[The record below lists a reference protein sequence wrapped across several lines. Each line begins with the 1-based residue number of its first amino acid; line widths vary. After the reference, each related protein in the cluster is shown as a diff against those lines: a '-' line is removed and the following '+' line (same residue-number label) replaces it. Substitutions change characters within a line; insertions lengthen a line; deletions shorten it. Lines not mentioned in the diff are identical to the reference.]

1 MTMTAMPEK
10 DESNMRQEST
20 VVEGEVWKP
29 HPIDPT
35 APRPGRSMDIV
46 REEEKQHPLRKYW
59 YVPAGVVVLLAIFA
73 VKQFLGN
80 ASYIAKRADLTV
92 SVVQQGNFAVN
103 VRANGKLKSRDVFF
117 LASRVSGSVGQILVK
132 PGEPVETET
141 AIVSLVNPQLT
152 VDLVQAQA
160 RLRQVM
166 AESQVELKTAESSLL
181 DQQIQ
186 LLAAKNSLQSSQR
199 ELSTKTELSK
209 FGDGLVSAM
218 DMQQAK
224 ANVETQQQ
232 IFALSQ
238 QRVEQMRGRLQAQ
251 RMARNLETDQLRE
264 NVVNVQSQ
272 IGQLVVRA
280 GMKGT
285 LQSLAV
291 SPGPKLN
298 IGDSVGVVADTTQ
311 LIAQLQVP
319 ELQVQRVANG
329 LPVTID
335 TRSSKIEGRVI
346 RIAPSVQGGM
356 VEVDVALNGNAPLP
370 AEARAD
376 LSVEGM
382 VHVVELRN
390 VLFMD
395 RPDFAKANAAQNL
408 FRLTADESRATRIP
422 LTFGEASVNQ
432 IQILRGAQP
441 GDKIITSDTS
451 AFASHDTVI
460 VN

>member
-1 MTMTAMPEK
+1 MPEK
-10 DESNMRQEST
+10 ESNMRQDST
-20 VVEGEVWKP
+20 AVEGEIWKP
-29 HPIDPT
+29 HPIDET
-35 APRPGRSMDIV
+35 APRTGRSMDIV
-46 REEEKQHPLRKYW
+46 REEEKKHILRKYW
-59 YVPAGVVVLLAIFA
+59 YVPAAILVLLAIFG
-73 VKQFLGN
+73 VKQYLGS
-80 ASYIAKRADLTV
+80 ASYIAQRADLTV
-92 SVVQQGNFAVN
+92 SIVQQGNFAVN

-132 PGEPVETET
+132 AGEPVEAQTP
-141 AIVSLVNPQLT
+141 IVSLVNPQLT
-152 VDLVQAQA
+152 IDLVQAQA
-160 RLRQVM
+160 KLRQVT
-166 AESQVELKTAESSLL
+166 AEAQVEIKTAQSSLL
-181 DQQIQ
+181 DQEIQ
-186 LLAAKNSLQSSQR
+186 LLAAKNSLQTSQR
-199 ELSTKTELSK
+199 ELHSKTELSK

-218 DMQQAK
+218 DLQQVK

-264 NVVNVQSQ
+264 NIINVQSQ
-272 IGQLVVRA
+272 IDQLVVRA

-291 SPGPKLN
+291 SPGQKLN
-298 IGDSVGVVADTTQ
+298 IGDSVGVVADTTH

-319 ELQVQRVANG
+319 ELQVQRVSIG

-335 TRSSKIEGRVI
+335 TRSSKIQGRVV
-346 RIAPSVQGGM
+346 RVAPSVQGGM
-356 VEVDVALNGNAPLP
+356 VEVDVALDENVKLP

-382 VHVVELRN
+382 VHVVELKN

-395 RPDFAKANAAQNL
+395 RPDFAKANASQNL
-408 FRLTADESRATRIP
+408 FRLTPDESRATRTP

-441 GDKIITSDTS
+441 GDKIVTSDSS
-451 AFASHDTVI
+451 AFASHETVI

>member
-1 MTMTAMPEK
+1 MTALPNK
-10 DESNMRQEST
+10 DDSDMRQESIT
-20 VVEGEVWKP
+20 VENEVWKP
-29 HPIDPT
+29 HPIDET
-35 APRPGRSMDIV
+35 APPRTGRSMDIV
-46 REEEKQHPLRKYW
+46 REEEKKNLLRKYW
-59 YVPAGVVVLLAIFA
+59 YVPAAIVVLLALFG
-73 VKQFLGN
+73 VKHYLGS
-80 ASYIAKRADLTV
+80 ASYIAQRADLTV

-132 PGEPVETET
+132 AGEPVEPQT

-160 RLRQVM
+160 KLRQVM
-166 AESQVELKTAESSLL
+166 AETQVELKTAESSLL
-181 DQQIQ
+181 DQGIQ
-186 LLAAKNSLQSSQR
+186 LLAAKNSLQNSQR
-199 ELSTKTELSK
+199 ELNSKLELSK

-218 DMQQAK
+218 DLQQVK

-232 IFALSQ
+232 IYALSQ

-264 NVVNVQSQ
+264 NIINVQSQ
-272 IGQLVVRA
+272 IDQLVVRA

-291 SPGPKLN
+291 SPGQKLN
-298 IGDSVGVVADTTQ
+298 IGDSVGVVADTTH

-319 ELQVQRVANG
+319 ELQVQRVSNG

-335 TRSSKIEGRVI
+335 TRRSKIEGRVI
-346 RIAPSVQGGM
+346 RVAPSVQGGM
-356 VEVDVALNGNAPLP
+356 VEVDVALNENAAMP

-382 VHVVELRN
+382 IHVVELKN

-395 RPDFAKANAAQNL
+395 RPDFAKADAAQNL
-408 FRLTADESRATRIP
+408 YRLTPDESRATRIP
-422 LTFGEASVNQ
+422 VTFGEASVNQ

-441 GDKIITSDTS
+441 GDKVITSDTS

>member
-1 MTMTAMPEK
+1 
-10 DESNMRQEST
+10 MRQESQA
-20 VVEGEVWKP
+20 VDGEVWKP
-29 HPIDPT
+29 HPVDETTT
-35 APRPGRSMDIV
+35 ATRTGRSMDIV
-46 REEEKQHPLRKYW
+46 REERQQSLVRKYW
-59 YVPAGVVVLLAIFA
+59 YVPVAVLVLFA
-73 VKQFLGN
+73 FIGAKQYLGR
-80 ASYIAKRADLTV
+80 ASYIAQRSDLTV
-92 SVVQQGNFAVN
+92 SVVRQGDFAVN

-132 PGEPVETET
+132 AGELVDVQTP
-141 AIVSLVNPQLT
+141 IVSLVNPQLT

-160 RLRQVM
+160 KLRQVM
-166 AESQVELKTAESSLL
+166 AEAQVELKTAESSLL
-181 DQQIQ
+181 DQEIQ
-186 LLAAKNSLQSSQR
+186 LLAAKNSLQTSQR
-199 ELSTKTELSK
+199 ELHSKTELSK

-224 ANVETQQQ
+224 ASVETQQQ
-232 IFALSQ
+232 IYALSQ
-238 QRVEQMRGRLQAQ
+238 QRVEQMRSRLQAQ
-251 RMARNLETDQLRE
+251 RMARNLETEQLRE
-264 NVVNVQSQ
+264 NIVNVQSQ
-272 IGQLVVRA
+272 IDQLVVRA

-291 SPGPKLN
+291 SPGQKLN
-298 IGDSVGVVADTTQ
+298 IGDSVGVVADTTH

-319 ELQVQRVANG
+319 ELQVQRVSNG

-335 TRSSKIEGRVI
+335 TRRSKIEGRVI
-346 RIAPSVQGGM
+346 RVAPSVQGGM
-356 VEVDVALNGNAPLP
+356 VEVDVALNENAPMP

-382 VHVVELRN
+382 VHIVELKN

-395 RPDFAKANAAQNL
+395 RPDFAKADAAQNL
-408 FRLTADESRATRIP
+408 YRLNADESRATRIP

-432 IQILRGAQP
+432 IQILRGVQP
-441 GDKIITSDTS
+441 GDKVITSDTS

>member
-1 MTMTAMPEK
+1 MPEK
-10 DESNMRQEST
+10 DESNMRQESHA
-20 VVEGEVWKP
+20 VDGEVWKP
-29 HPIDPT
+29 HPVEET
-35 APRPGRSMDIV
+35 TTPRTGRSMDIV
-46 REEEKQHPLRKYW
+46 REERQQSLVRKYW
-59 YVPAGVVVLLAIFA
+59 YVPVAVLVLVAFIG
-73 VKQFLGN
+73 VKQYLGR
-80 ASYIAKRADLTV
+80 ASYIAQRSDLTV

-132 PGEPVETET
+132 AGEPVDVQTP
-141 AIVSLVNPQLT
+141 IVSLVNPQLT
-152 VDLVQAQA
+152 IDLVQAQA
-160 RLRQVM
+160 KLRQVM
-166 AESQVELKTAESSLL
+166 AEAQVELKTAESSLL
-181 DQQIQ
+181 DQEIQ
-186 LLAAKNSLQSSQR
+186 LLAAKNSLQTSQR
-199 ELSTKTELSK
+199 ELHSKTELSK

-224 ANVETQQQ
+224 ASVETQQQ
-232 IFALSQ
+232 IYALSQ
-238 QRVEQMRGRLQAQ
+238 QRVEQMRSKLQAQ
-251 RMARNLETDQLRE
+251 RMARNLETEQLRE
-264 NVVNVQSQ
+264 NIVNVQSQ
-272 IGQLVVRA
+272 IEQLVVRA

-291 SPGPKLN
+291 SPGQKLN
-298 IGDSVGVVADTTQ
+298 IGDSVGVVADTTN

-319 ELQVQRVANG
+319 ELQVQRVSNG

-335 TRSSKIEGRVI
+335 TRRSKLEGKVVRV
-346 RIAPSVQGGM
+346 APSVQGGM
-356 VEVDVALNGNAPLP
+356 VEVDVALNDATLP

-382 VHVVELRN
+382 IHVVELKN

-395 RPDFAKANAAQNL
+395 RPDFAKADAVQNL
-408 FRLTADESRATRIP
+408 YRLTPDEGRATRTP

-441 GDKIITSDTS
+441 GDKVITSDTS